1 METQLNDL
9 ESLIITNDNILTV
22 LQTLDSMKNELLHIK
37 DNESVMHVQDRIE
50 NLRSTLINSNSC
62 EQFVETLIR
71 IEDKTSMAEL
81 LSLIDQDSVLFKK
94 LKSALEKSE
103 AEVNSHYNM
112 SFETT

>member
-22 LQTLDSMKNELLHIK
+22 LQTLDSMKNELLHIN

-50 NLRSTLINSNSC
+50 NVRSTLINSNSC
-62 EQFVETLIR
+62 EQIVETLIR
-71 IEDKTSMAEL
+71 IEDKASMAEL